1 MLKLLKY
8 ELRKNRTALII
19 LLAVTLA
26 LECYFLYGLYAPEE
40 FGTEQDI
47 HLLFAMTGL
56 MLSAY
61 AAVIYVL
68 IVGVTTYTR
77 EMKDRSAYLIFMTPS
92 SGLKIMGSKYLF
104 TLVLGLMLAVVYA
117 GLAVLDIS
125 LFSDRLLR
133 AGQLLQQFDRMLLEM
148 GIHLDQFLLA
158 ALVMAIYALLSI
170 FSFFAVAYLAITLSH
185 TLFRD
190 KKWRGIVSVA
200 IFFALNWGIS
210 QLSGLLPNPLD
221 TLTYRESAA
230 AIKIAEA
237 YGLQTTATLK
247 DILLAM
253 LPSMG
258 LSLATILVSLFGC
271 AWMLDKKVSL

>member
-125 LFSDRLLR
+125 LLSDRLLR